1 MTDQTINGKPVH
13 WAADMYAQ
21 ECRDGTLSRREFLSR
36 ATILGVAVPT
46 AYSMIGLPAPAQAAA
61 HNNAKMGGTLRIQME
76 VHALPE
82 PRLYEWSEH
91 GNISRGWLEYLIH
104 YNNDG
109 SFTPVLAESWETS
122 DDAKTITINLRKGVT
137 WNNGDP
143 FTASDVVHNFEL
155 WCDGNVEGN
164 SMSTRMGPLVDPE
177 TKKAVPGA
185 ISAADDHTVVLKL
198 PIPDI
203 TVLAGIADYPAA
215 ITHPSMNGANAIEVP
230 IGTGPYMPESYKV
243 GEKAVIVRNPD
254 HKWWNE
260 GNGAYMDRVEFI
272 DYGTD
277 PATIMAAVEAEEVDM
292 TYESVGEFIDIMDGL
307 GMTRGEAATAATIIT
322 RTNQKAEVDGAKP
335 YADVRV
341 RRALA
346 MAVDNSVV
354 LELGYA
360 GRGKPAENHHVSPIH
375 PEYAQLPPLVVD
387 PAGAMALM
395 EEAGMADFEHELVS
409 LDDGFEKDT
418 TDAVAAQL
426 RDAGF
431 KVNRKVLPGS
441 TFWNDWDKYPF
452 SSTTWNQRPFGV
464 QVLTLAYKSGVP
476 WNETGFNNAEFDK
489 TLEEAS
495 AIADADKRRV
505 LMKRLEEIMQEQGV
519 IIQPYWRSVFNHY
532 KPGLLNAGIHVQ
544 FEIKYQ
550 NIGWEA

>member
-1 MTDQTINGKPVH
+1 MKNQTTTGAPIH
-13 WAADMYAQ
+13 WAAEMHAQ
-21 ECRDGTLSRREFLSR
+21 EYRDGKLSRREFLTR
-36 ATILGVAVPT
+36 ATGLGVT
-46 AYSMIGLPAPAQAAA
+46 AAAAYGMIGLPTPAAAQATPQQ
-61 HNNAKMGGTLRIQME
+61 GGTLRVQME
-76 VHALPE
+76 VHGLRE
-82 PRLYEWSEH
+82 PRLFEWSEH
-91 GNISRGWLEYLIH
+91 ANITRGWLEYLIH

-143 FTASDVVHNFEL
+143 FTAAEVVHNFEL
-155 WCDGNVEGN
+155 WCDGTVEGN
-164 SMSTRMGPLVDPE
+164 SMATRMGPLVDPD
-177 TKKAVPGA
+177 TKKAREGA
-185 ISAADDHTVVLKL
+185 IVAKDDHTVVLNL
-198 PIPDI
+198 PEPDI
-203 TVLAGIADYPAA
+203 TIIAGIADYPAA
-215 ITHPSMNGANAIEVP
+215 ITHPSLDGGNPVDNP
-230 IGTGPYMPESYKV
+230 IGTGPYLPESYAV
-243 GEKAVIVRNPD
+243 GEKAIIVRNPD
-254 HKWWNE
+254 HTWWNQ

-292 TYESVGEFIDIMDGL
+292 TYESVGEFIDILDGL
-307 GMTRGEAATAATIIT
+307 GMNRSEAATAATIIT
-322 RTNQKAEVDGAKP
+322 RTNQNAEVNGVKP
-335 YADVRV
+335 YADAKV

-346 MAVDNSVV
+346 MAVDNAII

-360 GRGKPAENHHVSPIH
+360 GRGTVAENHHVSPIH
-375 PEYAQLPPLVVD
+375 PEYAELPPPVVD
-387 PAGAMALM
+387 PSGAMALIK
-395 EEAGMADFEHELVS
+395 EAGLEDFEHELIS

-426 RDAGF
+426 RDAGL
-431 KVNRKVLPGS
+431 KVNRKILPGS

-476 WNETGFNNAEFDK
+476 WNETGFANEEFDSK
-489 TLEEAS
+489 LAEAS

-505 LMKRLEEIMQEQGV
+505 LMKRLEEIMQEEGV
-519 IIQPYWRSVFNHY
+519 IIQPYWRSIYNHSRE
-532 KPGLLNAGIHVQ
+532 GLLNAEMHAQ

-550 NIGWEA
+550 FIGWAG

>member
-1 MTDQTINGKPVH
+1 MENRTTTGASIH
-13 WAADMYAQ
+13 WAAEMHAQ
-21 ECRDGTLSRREFLSR
+21 EYRDGKLSRREFLAR
-36 ATILGVAVPT
+36 ATALGVAVPA
-46 AYSMIGLPAPAQAAA
+46 AYSMIGLAAPARAATPVSQ
-61 HNNAKMGGTLRIQME
+61 GGTLRIQME
-76 VHALPE
+76 VHGLRE

-91 GNISRGWLEYLIH
+91 GNITRGWLEYLIH

-122 DDAKTITINLRKGVT
+122 DDAKTITIHLRQGVK

-143 FTASDVVHNFEL
+143 FTADDVVHNFNL
-155 WCDGNVEGN
+155 WCDGTVEGN
-164 SMSTRMGPLVDPE
+164 SMATRMGPLVDPD
-177 TKKAVPGA
+177 TKKAIEGGIV
-185 ISAADDHTVVLKL
+185 AADEHTVVLNL
-198 PIPDI
+198 PAPDI
-203 TVLAGIADYPAA
+203 TILAGIADYPAA
-215 ITHPSMNGANAIEVP
+215 VTHPSLNGGNPVDNP
-230 IGTGPYMPESYKV
+230 IGTGPYMPESYSV

-254 HKWWNE
+254 HTWWNE
-260 GNGAYMDRVEFI
+260 GNGAYVDRVEFI

-277 PATIMAAVEAEEVDM
+277 PATVMAAVEAEEVDM
-292 TYESVGEFIDIMDGL
+292 TYESIGEFIDILDGL
-307 GMTRGEAATAATIIT
+307 GMVRSEAATAATIVT
-322 RTNQKAEVDGAKP
+322 RPNQSAEVDGKKP
-335 YADVRV
+335 YEDPRV

-346 MAVDNSVV
+346 MAVDNAIV

-375 PEYAQLPPLVVD
+375 PEYAELPPLVVD

-395 EEAGMADFEHELVS
+395 KEAGMENYEHELIS

-452 SSTTWNQRPFGV
+452 SSTTWNQRPLGV

-476 WNETGFNNAEFDK
+476 WNETGFNNEEFDK
-489 TLEEAS
+489 TLTDAS

-505 LMKRLEEIMQEQGV
+505 LMKRLEEIMQEEGV
-519 IIQPYWRSVFNHY
+519 IIQPYWRSIYNHSR
-532 KPGLLNAGIHVQ
+532 PGLVNAEMHAQ

-550 NIGWEA
+550 YIGFAE